1 MSETFADIPMIDA
14 RERVTGAIP
23 MTIDQA
29 MPGMA
34 HVKVVRSPV
43 PHGLIRSIET
53 SEAARMPGVRAVLTG
68 ASLAELGVD
77 PYYGG
82 LRNDQPVLAIDKVR
96 HEGEAVALVVA
107 DTEAQAEEAAG
118 WIDVDFEEL
127 PFVTD
132 AREAMTPEAPPIH
145 DEWPDND
152 CGTWRLRHGD
162 IETGWALADRVYEA
176 EYTSPPA
183 SHVPME
189 PHVALAR
196 FEGDVLEVWTAAQ
209 APYMVHTA
217 LKKTFGLPDERLRI
231 KTFNL
236 GGGYGAK
243 GGVKIEPL
251 VACAALAAG
260 CPVRL
265 VLTRPEVFNTL
276 GKHAA
281 HIALRTGVKTD
292 GTIVARRVRAV
303 FNAGAYAV
311 SSPLGAGQAMTRA
324 SGPYRIPHVW
334 IDSTARYT
342 NTVPTGPFRGAMTSQ
357 LCWAYE
363 QQMDDIAH
371 DLGID
376 PIEIRRRNLLSDGD
390 EFITGEKMHDVHF
403 DELLDDVT
411 EAIWS
416 RGPADPAPAGRARGR
431 GVAVM
436 IKSTLT
442 PSRSEARLRLD
453 DDGMLTAFCATVE
466 MGQGAGTTLMQMTA
480 AYTGVPIERIT
491 IPLPDTFQ
499 APFDTTT
506 ASSRATFSMGAA
518 IKDAARKLKDELAG
532 LAEEH
537 LTTTAGEL
545 RFEGGTVFRAAAP
558 ERAVSYADLL
568 REAELPALE
577 VEGVFQSEGGMA
589 TLDPE
594 TGQGQASVHWHEG
607 AVAVEIEV
615 DLQTGKIEVLNC
627 HGACYAGRVISPTR
641 VRQQNEGNII
651 FGLGQALFE
660 ELVYDS
666 GQLVNPNLSD
676 YMIPSILDIPKRLTS
691 SAVESLE
698 PDPDVH
704 GVGEMTIPCI
714 APAIGNALFAATGV
728 RIHDL
733 PMTPERVLRALRAR
747 EEAS

>member
-1 MSETFADIPMIDA
+1 MSETFADIPMADA
-14 RERVTGAIP
+14 HERVVGSLP

-34 HVKVVRSPV
+34 YAKVVRSPV
-43 PHGLIRSIET
+43 PHALIRSIET
-53 SEAARMPGVRAVLTG
+53 SAAATMPGVKAIITG

-77 PYYGG
+77 PFYGG
-82 LRNDQPVLAIDKVR
+82 IRNDQPVLAIDKVR

-107 DTEAQAEEAAG
+107 ETEAQAEEAAG
-118 WIDVDFEEL
+118 WVDVDYDEL

-132 AREAMTPEAPPIH
+132 AREAMMPGAPVIH

-162 IETGWALADRVYEA
+162 VDTAWAQADRVFET

-196 FEGDVLEVWTAAQ
+196 FEDGALEVWTAAQ

-217 LKKTFGLPDERLRI
+217 LKKVFALPDERLRVR
-231 KTFNL
+231 TFNL

-260 CPVRL
+260 CAVRL
-265 VLTRPEVFNTL
+265 ALTRSEVFHTL

-281 HIALRTGVKTD
+281 HVAIRTGVKAD
-292 GTIVARRVRAV
+292 GTIVARRMHVV

-311 SSPLGAGQAMTRA
+311 SSPMGAGQAMTRA
-324 SGPYRIPHVW
+324 TGPYRIPNVW

-363 QQMDDIAH
+363 QQMDEIAH

-376 PIEIRRRNLLSDGD
+376 PIEIRRRNLMTEGD
-390 EFITGEKMHDVHF
+390 QYITGEKLHDVHF
-403 DELLDDVT
+403 GELLDDVT
-411 EAIWS
+411 EAIGS
-416 RGPADPAPAGRARGR
+416 QAPVGAAPAGLARGK
-431 GVAVM
+431 GVAMM
-436 IKSTLT
+436 IKSTIT
-442 PSRSEARLRLD
+442 PSRSETRLRLS
-453 DDGMLTAFCATVE
+453 DDGMLTVFCASVE
-466 MGQGAGTTLMQMTA
+466 MGQGATATLTQMAA
-480 AYTGVPIERIT
+480 AYTGVPIERVVV
-491 IPLPDTFQ
+491 PLPDTLN

-506 ASSRATFSMGAA
+506 ASSRTTFSMGAA
-518 IKDAARKLKDELAG
+518 IKDAANALKDELG
-532 LAEEH
+532 RLAADH
-537 LTTTAGEL
+537 LGEPDGP
-545 RFEGGTVFRAAAP
+545 FSFADGTVFRAQAP

-568 REAELPALE
+568 SAAGVPRVE
-577 VEGVFQSEGGMA
+577 VRGVFQSEGGMA
-589 TLDPE
+589 TLDRE

-607 AVAVEIEV
+607 AVGVEIEV
-615 DLQTGKIEVLNC
+615 DLETGKIEVLNC
-627 HGACYAGRVISPTR
+627 HGASYAGRVVSPTR

-660 ELVYDS
+660 EIAYDS

-676 YMIPSILDIPKRLTS
+676 YMIPSILDIPQRLTS
-691 SAVESLE
+691 SAVESA
-698 PDPDVH
+698 DPEADVH
-704 GVGEMTIPCI
+704 GVGEMTIPCV
-714 APAIGNALFAATGV
+714 APAIGNALFAATGI
-728 RIHDL
+728 RIRDL
-733 PMTPERVLRALRAR
+733 PMTPERVLRALRGD
-747 EEAS
+747 EGS